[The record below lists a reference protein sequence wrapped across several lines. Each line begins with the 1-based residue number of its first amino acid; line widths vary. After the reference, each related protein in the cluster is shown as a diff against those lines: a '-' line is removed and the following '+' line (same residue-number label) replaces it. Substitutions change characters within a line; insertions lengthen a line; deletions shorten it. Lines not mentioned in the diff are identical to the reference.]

1 MTQCTK
7 NLEMK
12 KEFKVIADLLP
23 NNTRVLDVGCGDGS
37 LMNLL
42 KKEKNVEVRG
52 LELNQENVQECI
64 RLGLPVIQGNAE
76 TELHQFPDKSFD
88 YVVLSQTLQAFYEP
102 EKVLK
107 NLLRI
112 GKSVVISIPNFG
124 FWKVR
129 INLLFFGK
137 MPVTKT
143 LPNTWYNTPNLHMC
157 TIKDLFNYC
166 EDKKIKIK
174 RVIGINNDKTS
185 LINNNNL
192 EIKNFFSEIGIF
204 LIG

>member
-1 MTQCTK
+1 MK
-7 NLEMK
+7 NLKMK

-37 LMNLL
+37 LMYLL

-52 LELNQENVQECI
+52 LELSQENVQECI
-64 RLGLPVIQGNAE
+64 HKGLPVIQGNAE
-76 TELHQFPDKSFD
+76 TELHQFPNKSFD

-102 EKVLK
+102 EKVLR

-124 FWKVR
+124 YWKVR
-129 INLLFFGK
+129 IKLLFFGK

-157 TIKDLFNYC
+157 TIKDLFNFC
-166 EDKKIKIK
+166 DEKKINIEK
-174 RVIGINNDKTS
+174 VVGVNEDKTS
-185 LINNNNL
+185 IIKKGNL
-192 EIKNFFSEIGIF
+192 EIKNLFSKVGIF
-204 LIG
+204 LIS

>member
-1 MTQCTK
+1 MK
-7 NLEMK
+7 DLKMK

-37 LMNLL
+37 LMSLL
-42 KKEKNVEVRG
+42 NEEKHIEVRG

-64 RLGLPVIQGNAE
+64 HKGLPVIQGNAE

-102 EKVLK
+102 EKVLR

-129 INLLFFGK
+129 IKLLFFGE

-157 TIKDLFNYC
+157 TIKDLFNFC
-166 EDKKIKIK
+166 DEKKIIIK
-174 RVIGINNDKTS
+174 KVVGVNENKTS
-185 LINNNNL
+185 IIKESNL
-192 EIKNFFSEIGIF
+192 EIKNLFSKVGIF

>member
-1 MTQCTK
+1 MK
-7 NLEMK
+7 NLKMK

-23 NNTRVLDVGCGDGS
+23 DNTRVLDIGCGDGS
-37 LMNLL
+37 LMHLL
-42 KKEKNVEVRG
+42 KKEKNIEVRG

-64 RLGLPVIQGNAE
+64 RKGLPVIQGNAE
-76 TELHQFPDKSFD
+76 TELHQFPNKSFD

-102 EKVLK
+102 EKVLR

-129 INLLFFGK
+129 IKLLFFGE

-157 TIKDLFNYC
+157 TIKDLFNFC
-166 EDKKIKIK
+166 DEKKINIK
-174 RVIGINNDKTS
+174 KVVGVNEDKTS
-185 LINNNNL
+185 TIKKSNL
-192 EIKNFFSEIGIF
+192 ESKNLFSKVGIF
-204 LIG
+204 LIS